1 MADKVRKPR
10 SKETISYTMS
20 RIRGKDTGIEMLLRK
35 ELTKRGYH
43 YRCNTK
49 HVFGHP
55 DVSFKSA
62 KVVVF
67 CDSEFWHGYHFE
79 ENKGKLHT
87 NLDYWIP
94 KIEHNIERDKE
105 VNARLKRE
113 GYTVLRYWGEEI
125 NKDLDRVIKEVT
137 EVVDK
142 KMAIE
147 SLRNGEK
154 ELTTLIYLEQN
165 EKYLM
170 LLRNKKKNDENANKY
185 IGVGGHLE
193 DGETPLEC
201 VKREVLE
208 ETGLTVNKATYKGF
222 VDFCKVGR
230 TSVER
235 MYLYT
240 CSDFSGDLI
249 QCNEGTLEW
258 VPVNKINELPLWEG
272 DRVFLPL
279 LKEDDKPFH
288 ITLVYSESDELIDVY
303 GPSYEE
309 TTKRKKKKKKATK
322 KPA

>member
-20 RIRGKDTGIEMLLRK
+20 RIRGKDTGIEMLLRR

-79 ENKGKLHT
+79 ENKAKLHS

-125 NKDLDRVIKEVT
+125 NKDLDRVVKEVT
-137 EVVDK
+137 SVVDK
-142 KMAIE
+142 KIALE
-147 SLRNGEK
+147 SLRNGKK
-154 ELTTLIYLEQN
+154 ELTTLVYLEKN
-165 EKYLM
+165 ESYLM

-193 DGETPLEC
+193 EGETPLDC
-201 VKREVLE
+201 VKREVFE
-208 ETGLTVNKATYKGF
+208 ETGLTVNRATYKGF

-230 TSVER
+230 SSVER

-240 CSDFSGDLI
+240 SNDFTGEIID
-249 QCNEGTLEW
+249 CNEGTLEW
-258 VPVNKINELPLWEG
+258 VPINKIDELPLWEG

-288 ITLVYSESDELIDVY
+288 LTLVYSENDELIEVY

-309 TTKRKKKKKKATK
+309 APKRKKKKKKAKK